1 MQSLSPKD
9 WINVDELTLEK
20 QFNLLKKKKMIS
32 FDIKIHLTIN
42 ETLTVS
48 RKINYL
54 RWIIKVINNKK
65 KRTHQEGMVGALI
78 ITTQLLR
85 GVECIFEATKV
96 RSFDLTSNSFVR
108 GDFHKKLRRLLRI
121 ASFSSW
127 NIVSITACMYGRPVE
142 KVSVHLRKRRMRS
155 RKHKRGVAQ
164 PPDAKVLG

>member
-1 MQSLSPKD
+1 MQSSRSHASLSPKD

-65 KRTHQEGMVGALI
+65 KKELI
-78 ITTQLLR
+78 KSGWLEL
-85 GVECIFEATKV
+85 
-96 RSFDLTSNSFVR
+96 
-108 GDFHKKLRRLLRI
+108 
-121 ASFSSW
+121 
-127 NIVSITACMYGRPVE
+127 
-142 KVSVHLRKRRMRS
+142 
-155 RKHKRGVAQ
+155 
-164 PPDAKVLG
+164 